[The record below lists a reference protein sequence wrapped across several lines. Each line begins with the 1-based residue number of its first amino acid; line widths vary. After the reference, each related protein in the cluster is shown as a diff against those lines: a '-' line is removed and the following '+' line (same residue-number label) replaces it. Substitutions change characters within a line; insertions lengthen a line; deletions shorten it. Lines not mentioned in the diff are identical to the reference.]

1 MGGIGKKPA
10 KIEIREAGK
19 DELSTVKRLSVAE
32 LPDELNEFEREEMDR
47 SKRVFAEKLEVLLR
61 REGNEVY
68 VATVD
73 GASEMAGYVWFGIS
87 ERPFSDMRVGWIY
100 DLLVVP
106 EYRGRGV
113 GEALLKHALGV
124 SRRNGYDLTGLM
136 VRANNKVAY
145 SLYEKL
151 GFKPEHVVMSR
162 KESEL
167 SASNS

>member
-1 MGGIGKKPA
+1 
-10 KIEIREAGK
+10 
-19 DELSTVKRLSVAE
+19 
-32 LPDELNEFEREEMDR
+32 
-47 SKRVFAEKLEVLLR
+47 
-61 REGNEVY
+61 
-68 VATVD
+68 
-73 GASEMAGYVWFGIS
+73 
-87 ERPFSDMRVGWIY
+87 MRVGWIY

-162 KESEL
+162 KESEF